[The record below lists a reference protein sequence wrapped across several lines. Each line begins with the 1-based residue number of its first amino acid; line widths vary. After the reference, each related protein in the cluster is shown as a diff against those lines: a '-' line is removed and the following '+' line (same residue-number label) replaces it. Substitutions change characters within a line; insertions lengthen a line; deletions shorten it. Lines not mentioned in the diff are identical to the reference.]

1 MKNIA
6 FWAEPPCTGHHRA
19 PPPPPE
25 GSSSPSFYTIALIT
39 NIAMLA
45 APSPRYQDPHNK
57 RARSQVVRSHSYRIM
72 IDLPSYLL

>member
-6 FWAEPPCTGHHRA
+6 FWAERPCTGHHRA
-19 PPPPPE
+19 PPLQR
-25 GSSSPSFYTIALIT
+25 GGSSPSFYTIALIT

-45 APSPRYQDPHNK
+45 APSPHSQDPHNK